1 MDSAAIYF
9 FWTCF
14 SNVFWMNN
22 YSKLKNLQN
31 ESPRG
36 LWKVAVMITL
46 SKNYQGKNP
55 WIKVEDLQ
63 PKMSQSDKYFGK
75 F

>member
-1 MDSAAIYF
+1 MDSVAIYF

-46 SKNYQGKNP
+46 FKKLSGKKPMNKS
-55 WIKVEDLQ
+55 WRLAA
-63 PKMSQSDKYFGK
+63 
-75 F
+75 